1 MSLINIGLT
10 GLGAA
15 NAGLS
20 TTSHNLV
27 NMNTPGYTRQRIG
40 LASQVGPG
48 GVGAGVGVTGIDR
61 LADGFLNTSL
71 WRQSSAL
78 QQSNT
83 QYRYMSKTEQILT
96 ADSSSINVGLD
107 RFYSALSEAAVNPQ
121 DMALRQSILSQADA
135 VVQRFNN
142 MDAQLKSQRKQL
154 DSQLDSSISQTNS
167 LLASIA
173 EMNKQIKEAGARGQT
188 MTDVLDARDQAISQL
203 SEQLNVNVQYK
214 PDGTV
219 DINLDQGQPLVSGN
233 TASQLDMARDG
244 VISIKR
250 GDASFAMPRNIGGNI
265 GGLMT
270 FRDKDLAEKQK
281 ELDTMAYGFAQ
292 QFNTV
297 HKQGYDLNGNLSGK
311 DMFSGADSVEG
322 AASRLSLALKD
333 PADLAL
339 GDDVDIGPGNG
350 NNLTK
355 LIALKDT
362 PLAITLSPAD
372 QAEYGVTVAGLNG
385 KTLSKAYTGICG
397 DWAIQT
403 AQIKAELTS
412 NTSLYKQAFN
422 DRESVCGVSKDEE
435 AGNLMQYTQMY
446 QSSAKI
452 VSTAQQLFDTTLAM
466 FN

>member
-1 MSLINIGLT
+1 T
-10 GLGAA
+10 
-15 NAGLS
+15 
-20 TTSHNLV
+20 
-27 NMNTPGYTRQRIG
+27 
-40 LASQVGPG
+40 
-48 GVGAGVGVTGIDR
+48 
-61 LADGFLNTSL
+61 
-71 WRQSSAL
+71 
-78 QQSNT
+78 
-83 QYRYMSKTEQILT
+83 
-96 ADSSSINVGLD
+96 
-107 RFYSALSEAAVNPQ
+107 
-121 DMALRQSILSQADA
+121 
-135 VVQRFNN
+135 QRFNN

-173 EMNKQIKEAGARGQT
+173 EMNKQIKEAGARGQS

-233 TASQLDMARDG
+233 SASQLDMARDG

-250 GDASFAMPRNIGGNI
+250 GDATFAMPRNMGGSI

-270 FRDKDLAEKQK
+270 FRDKDLVEKQK
-281 ELDTMAYGFAQ
+281 ELDVMAYGFAQ
-292 QFNTV
+292 QFNAV
-297 HKQGYDLNGNLSGK
+297 HQQGYDINGNLSGK

-322 AASRLSLALKD
+322 AAARLSLALKD

-350 NNLTK
+350 NNLSK

-372 QAEYGVTVAGLNG
+372 QAAYGVTVSGFNG
-385 KTLSKAYTGICG
+385 KTLSKAYTGMCG
-397 DWAIQT
+397 NWAIQT
-403 AQIKAELTS
+403 AQVKAELTS
-412 NTSLYKQAFN
+412 NTSLYQQAFN
-422 DRESVCGVSKDEE
+422 DRESLCGVSKDEE